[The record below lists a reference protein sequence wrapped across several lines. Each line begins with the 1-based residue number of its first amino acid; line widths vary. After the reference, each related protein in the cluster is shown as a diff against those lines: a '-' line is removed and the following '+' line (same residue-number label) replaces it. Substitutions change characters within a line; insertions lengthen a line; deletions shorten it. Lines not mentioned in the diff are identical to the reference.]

1 MRHLYYTLQT
11 LLRGHGGTAEKIIS
25 LTLGLAMGVL
35 LFAQI
40 AYELSFDRFYPN
52 PDTLVM
58 LRMRNVT
65 KGVPEY
71 GYNYGTYRPAAA
83 DLSEAFPDLVESACL
98 TSNLWTPAFYK
109 DDKKL
114 DDIQTLFADTAYFA
128 TTGLTLLQGDPMDL
142 GVQGNAF
149 ISESMARRL
158 YGDESPIGKVLS
170 VEKLFDVTIR
180 GIYADVPRS
189 SIMPHDLLLSMA
201 ALDWAYGRGTWDMN
215 NLYGVL
221 GFSIFFVSI
230 LNYVLR
236 AVAAMSRRAKL
247 VGVHKCSGADG
258 RHILSMFLWETGL
271 LVAASILC
279 GGVLLWLLR
288 GQVEEL
294 LGSRLTDLFTWQTL
308 YVPLDTVLLLFLVAG
323 VVPGR
328 IYARIPV
335 TQVFRRYTDGK
346 RSWKRGLLTVQFIG
360 VAFIGGLLL
369 TTVWQYHDLMTRSV
383 GFRAEGLA
391 VGTVTGNIQRAQG
404 VADAIRRE
412 PYVEAVAGS
421 SNNLLVHYSTNR
433 LTDNQGNF
441 ICPLHFTQI
450 DKDFPQVTGIR
461 LLEGHWP
468 QHRGEAVVGRKTV
481 ETLKWGDTAI
491 GRQLPIDLSWAG
503 LEEPAIVTGVV
514 ENVRNM
520 GFFASQTCTAFI
532 LNDRVRTFN
541 VRLKAPL
548 DENLKRLN
556 AFVKSAYP
564 DLSLEFTTYQDIR
577 REQNASVSTFRNTV
591 WVTTACIILIVL
603 MGLIGYVSDETQ
615 RRSKE
620 IAVRKVNGAEASD
633 ILRLLSVDILK
644 IAVLAVA
651 AGMAAAWYV
660 SGQWMQQFADSRLLS
675 PAWYALLALGR
686 RSAEGLAHRQRES
699 CAEHQKR
706 VKANKKV
713 PPAFLSMREGQGDSL
728 ILRTP
733 IGRKIWCY
741 CMACGWNRCFRRTYH
756 RRISTAVTKAKKSLT
771 GMLVQ
776 MPSSPMNCGNTSRQ
790 GSR

>member
-65 KGVPEY
+65 KGAPEPEY
-71 GYNYGTYRPAAA
+71 NYSTYRPAAA
-83 DLSEAFPDLVESACL
+83 DLSEAFPELVESACL
-98 TSNLWTPAFYK
+98 TSNFWRPAFYK

-128 TTGLTLLQGDPMDL
+128 TTGLTLLKGDPKDL
-142 GVQGNAF
+142 ALHSNAF
-149 ISESMARRL
+149 ISESMARQL
-158 YGDESPIGKVLS
+158 YGDESPIGKELS
-170 VEKLFDVTIR
+170 VEKLYNVTIR
-180 GIYADVPRS
+180 GVYADVPRN
-189 SIMPHDLLLSMA
+189 SIMPHDLLLPMA
-201 ALDWAYGRGTWDMN
+201 AMDWAYGAGTWGTN
-215 NLYGVL
+215 NLYGVLFRLKQPADVEAMNSRIQKAVEQYTDPHLGDDVVTEYSVLPLYKVYRSLPDSTRRLVILGVL

-236 AVAAMSRRAKL
+236 AVAAMSRRAKQ

-258 RHILSMFLWETGL
+258 WHILSMFLWETGL

-279 GGVLLWLLR
+279 GGALLWLLR

-308 YVPLDTVLLLFLVAG
+308 YVPLGTVLLLFLVAG

-360 VAFIGGLLL
+360 VAFIGGMLL

-391 VGTVTGNIQRAQG
+391 VGTVTGNIERAQG

-421 SNNLLVHYSTNR
+421 GTSLLAHYSTNR

-441 ICPLHFTQI
+441 ICPLHFTLM
-450 DKDFPQVTGIR
+450 DKEMPQVTGMT

-468 QHRGEAVVGRKTV
+468 QHRGEAVVGRTTV

-491 GRQLPIDLSWAG
+491 GRKLPVDPSWAR
-503 LEEPAIVTGVV
+503 LEEQPVVTGVV
-514 ENVRNM
+514 EDVRNM
-520 GFFASQTCTAFI
+520 GFFQGQTCTAFI

-548 DENLKRLN
+548 DDNLKRLN
-556 AFVKSAYP
+556 AFIKSAYP

-633 ILRLLSVDILK
+633 ILRLLSLDILK

-675 PAWYALLALGR
+675 PAWYALLALLLLVLIV
-686 RSAEGLAHRQRES
+686 AIVVL
-699 CAEHQKR
+699 
-706 VKANKKV
+706 KAWRIANENPV
-713 PPAFLSMREGQGDSL
+713 LS
-728 ILRTP
+728 I
-733 IGRKIWCY
+733 
-741 CMACGWNRCFRRTYH
+741 
-756 RRISTAVTKAKKSLT
+756 KSE
-771 GMLVQ
+771 
-776 MPSSPMNCGNTSRQ
+776 
-790 GSR
+790 

>member
-65 KGVPEY
+65 KGAPEPE
-71 GYNYGTYRPAAA
+71 YNYGTYRPAAA
-83 DLSEAFPDLVESACL
+83 DLSEAFPELVESACL
-98 TSNLWTPAFYK
+98 TSNFWRPAFYK

-128 TTGLTLLQGDPMDL
+128 TTGLTLLKGDPKDL
-142 GVQGNAF
+142 ALHSNAF

-158 YGDESPIGKVLS
+158 YGDENPIGKELS
-170 VEKLFDVTIR
+170 VEKLYNVTIR
-180 GIYADVPRS
+180 GVYADVPRN
-189 SIMPHDLLLSMA
+189 SIMPHDLLLPMA
-201 ALDWAYGRGTWDMN
+201 AMDWAYGAGTWGTN
-215 NLYGVL
+215 NLYGVLFRLKQPADVEAMNSRIQKAVEQYTDPHLGDDVVTEYSVLPLYKVYRSLPDSTRRLVILGVL

-236 AVAAMSRRAKL
+236 AVAAMSRRAKQ

-258 RHILSMFLWETGL
+258 WHILAMFLWETGL
-271 LVAASILC
+271 LVAASIVC
-279 GGVLLWLLR
+279 GGALLWLLR

-294 LGSRLTDLFTWQTL
+294 LGSRLSDLFTWQTL
-308 YVPLDTVLLLFLVAG
+308 YVPLGTVLLLFLVAG

-360 VAFIGGLLL
+360 VAFIGGMLL

-391 VGTVTGNIQRAQG
+391 VGTVTGNIERAQG

-421 SNNLLVHYSTNR
+421 GTSLLAHYSTNR

-441 ICPLHFTQI
+441 ICPLHFTLM
-450 DKDFPQVTGIR
+450 DKEMPQVTGMT

-468 QHRGEAVVGRKTV
+468 QHRGEAVVGRTTV

-491 GRQLPIDLSWAG
+491 GRKLPVDPSWAR
-503 LEEPAIVTGVV
+503 LEEQPVVTGVV
-514 ENVRNM
+514 EDVRNM
-520 GFFASQTCTAFI
+520 GFFQGQTCTAFI

-548 DENLKRLN
+548 DDNLKRLN
-556 AFVKSAYP
+556 TFIKSAYP

-675 PAWYALLALGR
+675 PAWYALLALLLLVLIV
-686 RSAEGLAHRQRES
+686 AVVVL
-699 CAEHQKR
+699 
-706 VKANKKV
+706 KAWRIANENPV
-713 PPAFLSMREGQGDSL
+713 LS
-728 ILRTP
+728 I
-733 IGRKIWCY
+733 
-741 CMACGWNRCFRRTYH
+741 
-756 RRISTAVTKAKKSLT
+756 KSE
-771 GMLVQ
+771 
-776 MPSSPMNCGNTSRQ
+776 
-790 GSR
+790 

>member
-65 KGVPEY
+65 KGVPAAE
-71 GYNYGTYRPAAA
+71 YNYGTYRPAAA
-83 DLSEAFPDLVESACL
+83 DLSEAFPELVESACL
-98 TSNLWTPAFYK
+98 TSNFWRPAFYK

-128 TTGLTLLQGDPMDL
+128 TTGLTLLKGDPKDL
-142 GVQGNAF
+142 ALHSNAF
-149 ISESMARRL
+149 ISESMARQL
-158 YGDESPIGKVLS
+158 YGDESPIGKELS
-170 VEKLFDVTIR
+170 VEKLFNVTIR
-180 GIYADVPRS
+180 GVYADVPRN
-189 SIMPHDLLLSMA
+189 SIMPHDLLLPMA
-201 ALDWAYGRGTWDMN
+201 AMDWAYGAGTWGTN
-215 NLYGVL
+215 NLYGVLFRLKQPTDVDAMNSRIQKAVEQYTDPHLGDDVVTEYSVLPLYKVYRSLPDSTRRLVILGVL

-258 RHILSMFLWETGL
+258 WHILAMFLWETGL

-308 YVPLDTVLLLFLVAG
+308 YVPLGTVLLLFLVAG

-346 RSWKRGLLTVQFIG
+346 RSWKRGLLMVQFIG
-360 VAFIGGLLL
+360 VAFIGGMLL

-391 VGTVTGNIQRAQG
+391 VGTVTGNIERAQG

-421 SNNLLVHYSTNR
+421 GTSLLAHYSTNR

-441 ICPLHFTQI
+441 ICPLHFTLM
-450 DKDFPQVTGIR
+450 DKEMPQVTGMT

-468 QHRGEAVVGRKTV
+468 QHRGEAVVGRTTV

-491 GRQLPIDLSWAG
+491 GRKLPVDPSWAR
-503 LEEPAIVTGVV
+503 LEEQPVVTGVV
-514 ENVRNM
+514 EDVRNM
-520 GFFASQTCTAFI
+520 GFFQGQTCTAFI

-548 DENLKRLN
+548 DDNLKRLN
-556 AFVKSAYP
+556 AFIKSAYP

-633 ILRLLSVDILK
+633 ILRLLSLDILK
-644 IAVLAVA
+644 IAVAAVA

-660 SGQWMQQFADSRLLS
+660 SSQWMQQFADSRLLS
-675 PAWYALLALGR
+675 PAWYALLALLLLVLIV
-686 RSAEGLAHRQRES
+686 AIVVL
-699 CAEHQKR
+699 
-706 VKANKKV
+706 KAWRIANENPV
-713 PPAFLSMREGQGDSL
+713 LS
-728 ILRTP
+728 I
-733 IGRKIWCY
+733 
-741 CMACGWNRCFRRTYH
+741 
-756 RRISTAVTKAKKSLT
+756 KSE
-771 GMLVQ
+771 
-776 MPSSPMNCGNTSRQ
+776 
-790 GSR
+790 

>member
-65 KGVPEY
+65 KGAPEPE
-71 GYNYGTYRPAAA
+71 YNYGTYRPAAA
-83 DLSEAFPDLVESACL
+83 DLSEAFPELVESACL
-98 TSNLWTPAFYK
+98 TSNFWRPTFYK

-128 TTGLTLLQGDPMDL
+128 TTGLTLLKGDPKDL
-142 GVQGNAF
+142 ALHSNAF

-158 YGDESPIGKVLS
+158 YGDESPIGKELS
-170 VEKLFDVTIR
+170 VEKLYNVTIR
-180 GIYADVPRS
+180 GVYADVPRN
-189 SIMPHDLLLSMA
+189 SIMPHDLLLPMA
-201 ALDWAYGRGTWDMN
+201 AMDWAYGAGTWGTN
-215 NLYGVL
+215 NLYGVLFRLKQPADVEAMNSRIQKAVEQYTDPHLGDDVVTEYSVLPLYKVYRSLPDSTRRLVILGVL

-236 AVAAMSRRAKL
+236 AVAAMSRRAKQ

-258 RHILSMFLWETGL
+258 WHILSMFLWETGL
-271 LVAASILC
+271 LVAASIVC
-279 GGVLLWLLR
+279 GGALLWLLR

-294 LGSRLTDLFTWQTL
+294 LGSRLSDLFTWQTL
-308 YVPLDTVLLLFLVAG
+308 YVPLGTVLLLFLVAG

-360 VAFIGGLLL
+360 VAFIGGMLL

-391 VGTVTGNIQRAQG
+391 VGTVTGNIERAQG

-421 SNNLLVHYSTNR
+421 GTSLLAHYSTNR

-441 ICPLHFTQI
+441 ICPLHFTLM
-450 DKDFPQVTGIR
+450 DKEMPQVTGMT

-468 QHRGEAVVGRKTV
+468 QHRGEAVVGRTTV

-491 GRQLPIDLSWAG
+491 GRKLPVDPSWAR
-503 LEEPAIVTGVV
+503 LEEQPVVTGVV
-514 ENVRNM
+514 EDVRNM
-520 GFFASQTCTAFI
+520 GFFQGQTCTAFI

-548 DENLKRLN
+548 DDNLKRLN
-556 AFVKSAYP
+556 AFIKSAYP

-633 ILRLLSVDILK
+633 ILRLLSLDILK

-675 PAWYALLALGR
+675 PAWYALLALLLLVLIV
-686 RSAEGLAHRQRES
+686 AVVVL
-699 CAEHQKR
+699 
-706 VKANKKV
+706 KAWRIANENPV
-713 PPAFLSMREGQGDSL
+713 LS
-728 ILRTP
+728 I
-733 IGRKIWCY
+733 
-741 CMACGWNRCFRRTYH
+741 
-756 RRISTAVTKAKKSLT
+756 KSE
-771 GMLVQ
+771 
-776 MPSSPMNCGNTSRQ
+776 
-790 GSR
+790 

>member
-65 KGVPEY
+65 KGAPEPE
-71 GYNYGTYRPAAA
+71 YNYGTYRPAAA
-83 DLSEAFPDLVESACL
+83 DLSEAFPELVESACL
-98 TSNLWTPAFYK
+98 TSNFWRPAFYK

-128 TTGLTLLQGDPMDL
+128 TTGLTLLKGDPKDL
-142 GVQGNAF
+142 ALHSNAF
-149 ISESMARRL
+149 ISERMARQL
-158 YGDESPIGKVLS
+158 YGDESPIGKELS
-170 VEKLFDVTIR
+170 VEKLYNVTIR
-180 GIYADVPRS
+180 GVYADVPRN
-189 SIMPHDLLLSMA
+189 SIMPHDLLLPMA
-201 ALDWAYGRGTWDMN
+201 AMDWAYGAGTWGTN
-215 NLYGVL
+215 NLYGVLFRLKQPADVDAMNSRIQQAVEQYTDPHLGDDVVTEYSVLPLYKVYRSFPDSTRRLVILGVL

-258 RHILSMFLWETGL
+258 WHILSMFLWETGL
-271 LVAASILC
+271 LVVASILC

-288 GQVEEL
+288 EQVEEL

-360 VAFIGGLLL
+360 VAFIGGMLL

-383 GFRAEGLA
+383 GFHAEGLA
-391 VGTVTGNIQRAQG
+391 VGTVTGNIERAQG

-421 SNNLLVHYSTNR
+421 GTSLLAHYSTNR

-441 ICPLHFTQI
+441 ICPLHFTLM
-450 DKDFPQVTGIR
+450 DKEMPQVTGMT

-468 QHRGEAVVGRKTV
+468 QHRGEAVVGRTTV

-491 GRQLPIDLSWAG
+491 GRKLPVDPSWAR
-503 LEEPAIVTGVV
+503 LEEQPVVTGVV
-514 ENVRNM
+514 EDVRNM
-520 GFFASQTCTAFI
+520 GFFQGQTCTAFI

-548 DENLKRLN
+548 DDNLKRLN
-556 AFVKSAYP
+556 AFIKSAYP

-675 PAWYALLALGR
+675 PAWYALLALLLLMLIV
-686 RSAEGLAHRQRES
+686 AIVVL
-699 CAEHQKR
+699 
-706 VKANKKV
+706 KAWRIANENPV
-713 PPAFLSMREGQGDSL
+713 LS
-728 ILRTP
+728 I
-733 IGRKIWCY
+733 
-741 CMACGWNRCFRRTYH
+741 
-756 RRISTAVTKAKKSLT
+756 KSE
-771 GMLVQ
+771 
-776 MPSSPMNCGNTSRQ
+776 
-790 GSR
+790 

>member
-11 LLRGHGGTAEKIIS
+11 LLRGQGGTAEKIIS

-65 KGVPEY
+65 KGVPAAE
-71 GYNYGTYRPAAA
+71 YNYGTYRPAAA
-83 DLSEAFPDLVESACL
+83 DLSEAFPELVESASL
-98 TSNLWTPAFYK
+98 TSNLWRPAFYK

-128 TTGLTLLQGDPMDL
+128 TTGLTLLKGDPKDL
-142 GVQGNAF
+142 ALHSNAF
-149 ISESMARRL
+149 ISESMARQL
-158 YGDESPIGKVLS
+158 YGGESPIGKVLS

-180 GIYADVPRS
+180 GIYADVPRN

-201 ALDWAYGRGTWDMN
+201 AMDWAYGAGTWGTN
-215 NLYGVL
+215 NLYGVLFRLKQPADVDAMNSRIQKAVEQYTDPHLGDDVVTEYSVLPLYKVYRSLPDSTRRLVILGVL

-308 YVPLDTVLLLFLVAG
+308 YVPLGTVLLLFLVAG

-360 VAFIGGLLL
+360 VSFIGGLLL

-383 GFRAEGLA
+383 GFHAEGLA
-391 VGTVTGNIQRAQG
+391 VGTVTGNIERAQG

-421 SNNLLVHYSTNR
+421 GTSLLAHYSTNR

-441 ICPLHFTQI
+441 ICPLHFTLM
-450 DKDFPQVTGIR
+450 DKEMPQVTGMT

-468 QHRGEAVVGRKTV
+468 QHLGEAVVGRTTV

-491 GRQLPIDLSWAG
+491 GRKLPVDPSWAR
-503 LEEPAIVTGVV
+503 LEEQPVVTGVV
-514 ENVRNM
+514 EDVRNM
-520 GFFASQTCTAFI
+520 GFFQGQTCTAFI

-548 DENLKRLN
+548 DDNLKRLN
-556 AFVKSAYP
+556 AFIKSAYP

-633 ILRLLSVDILK
+633 ILRLLSLDILK

-675 PAWYALLALGR
+675 PAWYALLALLLLVLIV
-686 RSAEGLAHRQRES
+686 AIVVL
-699 CAEHQKR
+699 
-706 VKANKKV
+706 KAWRIANENPV
-713 PPAFLSMREGQGDSL
+713 LS
-728 ILRTP
+728 I
-733 IGRKIWCY
+733 
-741 CMACGWNRCFRRTYH
+741 
-756 RRISTAVTKAKKSLT
+756 KSE
-771 GMLVQ
+771 
-776 MPSSPMNCGNTSRQ
+776 
-790 GSR
+790 

>member
-40 AYELSFDRFYPN
+40 AYELSYDRFYPN

-65 KGVPEY
+65 KGAPEPE
-71 GYNYGTYRPAAA
+71 YNYGTYRPAAA
-83 DLSEAFPDLVESACL
+83 DLSEAFPELVESACL
-98 TSNLWTPAFYK
+98 TSNFWRPAFYK

-128 TTGLTLLQGDPMDL
+128 TTGLTLLKGDPKDL
-142 GVQGNAF
+142 ALHSNAF
-149 ISESMARRL
+149 ISESMARQL
-158 YGDESPIGKVLS
+158 YGDESPIGKELS
-170 VEKLFDVTIR
+170 VEKLYNVTIR
-180 GIYADVPRS
+180 GVYADVPRN
-189 SIMPHDLLLSMA
+189 SIMPHDLLLPMA
-201 ALDWAYGRGTWDMN
+201 AMDWAYGAGTWGTN
-215 NLYGVL
+215 NLYGVLFRLKQPADVEAMNSRIQKAVEQYTDPHLGDDVVTEYSVLPLYKVYRSLPDSTRRLVILGVL

-236 AVAAMSRRAKL
+236 AVAAMSRRAKQ

-258 RHILSMFLWETGL
+258 WHILSMFLWETGL

-308 YVPLDTVLLLFLVAG
+308 YVPLGTVLLLFLVAG

-360 VAFIGGLLL
+360 VAFIGGMLL

-391 VGTVTGNIQRAQG
+391 VGTVTGNIERAQG

-421 SNNLLVHYSTNR
+421 GTSLLAHYSTNR

-441 ICPLHFTQI
+441 ICPLHFTLM
-450 DKDFPQVTGIR
+450 DKEMPQVTGMT

-468 QHRGEAVVGRKTV
+468 QHRGEAVVGRTTV

-491 GRQLPIDLSWAG
+491 GRKLPVDPSWAR
-503 LEEPAIVTGVV
+503 LEEQPVVTGVV
-514 ENVRNM
+514 EDVRNM
-520 GFFASQTCTAFI
+520 GFFQGQTCTAFI

-548 DENLKRLN
+548 DDNLKRLN
-556 AFVKSAYP
+556 AFIKSAYP

-633 ILRLLSVDILK
+633 ILRLLSLDILK
-644 IAVLAVA
+644 IAVVAVA
-651 AGMAAAWYV
+651 AGMAVAWYV
-660 SGQWMQQFADSRLLS
+660 SGQWMQQFADSHLLS
-675 PAWYALLALGR
+675 AVWYVLLALLLLVLVV
-686 RSAEGLAHRQRES
+686 AVVVL
-699 CAEHQKR
+699 
-706 VKANKKV
+706 KAWRIANENPV
-713 PPAFLSMREGQGDSL
+713 LS
-728 ILRTP
+728 I
-733 IGRKIWCY
+733 
-741 CMACGWNRCFRRTYH
+741 
-756 RRISTAVTKAKKSLT
+756 KSE
-771 GMLVQ
+771 
-776 MPSSPMNCGNTSRQ
+776 
-790 GSR
+790 

>member
-65 KGVPEY
+65 KGAPEPE
-71 GYNYGTYRPAAA
+71 YNYGTYRPAAA
-83 DLSEAFPDLVESACL
+83 DLSEAFPELVESACL
-98 TSNLWTPAFYK
+98 TSNFWRPAFYK

-128 TTGLTLLQGDPMDL
+128 TTGLTLLKGDPKDL
-142 GVQGNAF
+142 ALHSNAF
-149 ISESMARRL
+149 ISESMARQL
-158 YGDESPIGKVLS
+158 YGDESPIGKELS
-170 VEKLFDVTIR
+170 VEKLYNVTIR
-180 GIYADVPRS
+180 GVYADVPRN
-189 SIMPHDLLLSMA
+189 SIMPHDLLLPMA
-201 ALDWAYGRGTWDMN
+201 AMDWAYGAGTWGTN
-215 NLYGVL
+215 NLYGVLFRLKQPADVEAMNSRIQKAVEQYTDPHLGDDVVTEYSVLPLYKVYRSLPDSTRRLVILGVL

-236 AVAAMSRRAKL
+236 AVAAMSRRAKQ

-271 LVAASILC
+271 LVAASIVC
-279 GGVLLWLLR
+279 GGALLWLLR

-308 YVPLDTVLLLFLVAG
+308 YVPLGTVLLLFLVAG

-360 VAFIGGLLL
+360 VAFIGGMLL

-391 VGTVTGNIQRAQG
+391 VGTVTGNIERAQG

-421 SNNLLVHYSTNR
+421 GTSLLAHYSTNR

-441 ICPLHFTQI
+441 ICPLHFTLM
-450 DKDFPQVTGIR
+450 DKEMPQVAGMT

-468 QHRGEAVVGRKTV
+468 QHRGEAVVGRTTV

-491 GRQLPIDLSWAG
+491 GRKLPVDPSWAR
-503 LEEPAIVTGVV
+503 LEEQPVVTGVV
-514 ENVRNM
+514 EDVRNM
-520 GFFASQTCTAFI
+520 GFFQGQTCTAFI

-548 DENLKRLN
+548 DDNLKRLN
-556 AFVKSAYP
+556 AFIKSAYP

-633 ILRLLSVDILK
+633 ILRLLSLDILK

-675 PAWYALLALGR
+675 PAWYALLTLLLLVLIVAVVVL
-686 RSAEGLAHRQRES
+686 
-699 CAEHQKR
+699 
-706 VKANKKV
+706 KAWRIANENPV
-713 PPAFLSMREGQGDSL
+713 LS
-728 ILRTP
+728 I
-733 IGRKIWCY
+733 
-741 CMACGWNRCFRRTYH
+741 
-756 RRISTAVTKAKKSLT
+756 KSE
-771 GMLVQ
+771 
-776 MPSSPMNCGNTSRQ
+776 
-790 GSR
+790 

>member
-83 DLSEAFPDLVESACL
+83 DLSEAFPELVESASL

-128 TTGLTLLQGDPMDL
+128 TTGLTLLKGDPKDL
-142 GVQGNAF
+142 ALHSNAF
-149 ISESMARRL
+149 ISESMARQL
-158 YGDESPIGKVLS
+158 YGDESPIGKELS
-170 VEKLFDVTIR
+170 VEKLFNVTIR
-180 GIYADVPRS
+180 GVYADVPRN
-189 SIMPHDLLLSMA
+189 SIMPHDLLLPMA
-201 ALDWAYGRGTWDMN
+201 AMDWAYGAGTWGTN
-215 NLYGVL
+215 NLYGVLFRLKQPTDVDAMNSRIQKAVEQYTDPHLGDDVVTEYSVLPLYKVYRSLPDSTRRLVILGVL

-236 AVAAMSRRAKL
+236 AVAAMSRRAKQ

-258 RHILSMFLWETGL
+258 WHILSMFLWETGL
-271 LVAASILC
+271 LVAASIVC
-279 GGVLLWLLR
+279 GGALLWLLR

-294 LGSRLTDLFTWQTL
+294 LGSRLSDLFTWQTL
-308 YVPLDTVLLLFLVAG
+308 YVPLGTVLLLFLVAG

-360 VAFIGGLLL
+360 VAFIGGMLL

-383 GFRAEGLA
+383 GFHAEGLA
-391 VGTVTGNIQRAQG
+391 VGTVTGNIERAQG

-421 SNNLLVHYSTNR
+421 GTSLLAHYSTNR

-441 ICPLHFTQI
+441 ICPLHFTLM
-450 DKDFPQVTGIR
+450 DKEMPQVTGMT

-468 QHRGEAVVGRKTV
+468 QHRGEAVVGRTTV

-491 GRQLPIDLSWAG
+491 GRKLPVDPSWAR
-503 LEEPAIVTGVV
+503 LEEQPVVTGVV
-514 ENVRNM
+514 EDVRNM
-520 GFFASQTCTAFI
+520 GFFQGQTCTAFI

-651 AGMAAAWYV
+651 AGIAAAWYV

-675 PAWYALLALGR
+675 PAWYALLALLLLVLIV
-686 RSAEGLAHRQRES
+686 AVVVL
-699 CAEHQKR
+699 
-706 VKANKKV
+706 KAWRIANENPV
-713 PPAFLSMREGQGDSL
+713 LS
-728 ILRTP
+728 I
-733 IGRKIWCY
+733 
-741 CMACGWNRCFRRTYH
+741 
-756 RRISTAVTKAKKSLT
+756 KSE
-771 GMLVQ
+771 
-776 MPSSPMNCGNTSRQ
+776 
-790 GSR
+790 

>member
-65 KGVPEY
+65 KGVPEA
-71 GYNYGTYRPAAA
+71 GYNYFTYRPAAA
-83 DLSEAFPDLVESACL
+83 DLSEAFPELVESACL
-98 TSNLWTPAFYK
+98 TSNFWRPAFYK

-128 TTGLTLLQGDPMDL
+128 TTGLTLLKGDPKDL
-142 GVQGNAF
+142 ALHSNAF
-149 ISESMARRL
+149 ISESMARQL
-158 YGDESPIGKVLS
+158 YGDESPIGKELS
-170 VEKLFDVTIR
+170 VEKLFNVTIR
-180 GIYADVPRS
+180 GVYADVPRN
-189 SIMPHDLLLSMA
+189 SIMPHDLLLPMA
-201 ALDWAYGRGTWDMN
+201 AMDWAYGAGTWGTN
-215 NLYGVL
+215 NLYGVLFRLKQPTDVDAMNSRIQKAVEQYTDPHLGDDVVTEYSVLPLYKVYRSLPDSTRRLVILGVL

-236 AVAAMSRRAKL
+236 AVAAMSRRAKQ

-258 RHILSMFLWETGL
+258 WHILSMFLWETGL
-271 LVAASILC
+271 LVAASIVC
-279 GGVLLWLLR
+279 GGALLWLLR

-294 LGSRLTDLFTWQTL
+294 LGSRLSDLFTWQTL
-308 YVPLDTVLLLFLVAG
+308 YVPLGTVLLLFLMAG

-335 TQVFRRYTDGK
+335 TQVFRCYTDGK

-360 VAFIGGLLL
+360 VSFIGGLLL

-383 GFRAEGLA
+383 GFHAEGLA
-391 VGTVTGNIQRAQG
+391 VGTVTGNIERAQG

-421 SNNLLVHYSTNR
+421 GTSLLAHYSTNR

-441 ICPLHFTQI
+441 ICPLHFTLM
-450 DKDFPQVTGIR
+450 DKEMPQVTGMT

-468 QHRGEAVVGRKTV
+468 QHRGEAVVGRTTV

-491 GRQLPIDLSWAG
+491 GRKLPVDPSWAR
-503 LEEPAIVTGVV
+503 LEEQPVVTGVV
-514 ENVRNM
+514 EDVRNM
-520 GFFASQTCTAFI
+520 GFFQGQTCTAFI

-675 PAWYALLALGR
+675 PAWYALLALLLLVLIV
-686 RSAEGLAHRQRES
+686 AVVVL
-699 CAEHQKR
+699 
-706 VKANKKV
+706 KAWRIANENPV
-713 PPAFLSMREGQGDSL
+713 LS
-728 ILRTP
+728 I
-733 IGRKIWCY
+733 
-741 CMACGWNRCFRRTYH
+741 
-756 RRISTAVTKAKKSLT
+756 KSE
-771 GMLVQ
+771 
-776 MPSSPMNCGNTSRQ
+776 
-790 GSR
+790 

>member
-65 KGVPEY
+65 KGAPEPE
-71 GYNYGTYRPAAA
+71 YNYGTYRPAAA
-83 DLSEAFPDLVESACL
+83 DLSEAFPELVESACL
-98 TSNLWTPAFYK
+98 TSNFWRPTFYK

-128 TTGLTLLQGDPMDL
+128 TTGLTLLKGDPKDL
-142 GVQGNAF
+142 ALHSNAF
-149 ISESMARRL
+149 ISESMARQL
-158 YGDESPIGKVLS
+158 YGDESPIGKELS
-170 VEKLFDVTIR
+170 VEKLYNVTIR
-180 GIYADVPRS
+180 GVYADVPRN
-189 SIMPHDLLLSMA
+189 SIMPHDLLLPMA
-201 ALDWAYGRGTWDMN
+201 AMDWAYGAGTWGTN
-215 NLYGVL
+215 NLYGVLFRLKQPADVEAMNSRIQKAVEQYTDPHLGDDVVTEYSVLPLYKVYRSLPDSTRRLVILGVL

-236 AVAAMSRRAKL
+236 AVAAMSRRAKQ

-271 LVAASILC
+271 LVAASIVC
-279 GGVLLWLLR
+279 GGALLWLLR

-294 LGSRLTDLFTWQTL
+294 LGSRLSDLFTWQTL
-308 YVPLDTVLLLFLVAG
+308 YVPLGTVLLLFLVAG

-360 VAFIGGLLL
+360 VAFIGGMLL

-391 VGTVTGNIQRAQG
+391 VGTVTGNIERAQG

-421 SNNLLVHYSTNR
+421 GTSLLAHYSTNR

-441 ICPLHFTQI
+441 ICPLHFTLM
-450 DKDFPQVTGIR
+450 DKEMPQVTGMT

-468 QHRGEAVVGRKTV
+468 QHRGEAVVGRTTV

-491 GRQLPIDLSWAG
+491 GRKLPVDPSWAR
-503 LEEPAIVTGVV
+503 LEEQPVVTGVV
-514 ENVRNM
+514 EDVRNM
-520 GFFASQTCTAFI
+520 GFFAGQTCTAFI

-548 DENLKRLN
+548 DDNLKRLN
-556 AFVKSAYP
+556 AFIKSAYP

-633 ILRLLSVDILK
+633 ILRLLSLDILK

-675 PAWYALLALGR
+675 PAWYALLALLLLVLIV
-686 RSAEGLAHRQRES
+686 AVVVL
-699 CAEHQKR
+699 
-706 VKANKKV
+706 KAWRIANENPV
-713 PPAFLSMREGQGDSL
+713 LS
-728 ILRTP
+728 I
-733 IGRKIWCY
+733 
-741 CMACGWNRCFRRTYH
+741 
-756 RRISTAVTKAKKSLT
+756 KSE
-771 GMLVQ
+771 
-776 MPSSPMNCGNTSRQ
+776 
-790 GSR
+790 

>member
-65 KGVPEY
+65 KGVPAAE
-71 GYNYGTYRPAAA
+71 YNYGTYRPAAA
-83 DLSEAFPDLVESACL
+83 DLSEAFPELVESACL
-98 TSNLWTPAFYK
+98 TSNFWRPAFYK

-128 TTGLTLLQGDPMDL
+128 TTGLTLLKGDPKDL
-142 GVQGNAF
+142 ALHSNAF
-149 ISESMARRL
+149 ISESMARQL
-158 YGDESPIGKVLS
+158 YGDENPIGKELS
-170 VEKLFDVTIR
+170 VEKLYNVTIR
-180 GIYADVPRS
+180 GVYADVPRN
-189 SIMPHDLLLSMA
+189 SIMPHDLLLPMA
-201 ALDWAYGRGTWDMN
+201 AMDWAYGAGTWGTN
-215 NLYGVL
+215 NLYGVLFRLKQPADVEAMNSRIQKAVEQYTDPHLGDDVVTEYSVLPLYKVYRSLPDSTRRLVILGVL

-236 AVAAMSRRAKL
+236 AVAAMSRRAKQ

-258 RHILSMFLWETGL
+258 WHILSMFLWETGL

-279 GGVLLWLLR
+279 GGALLWLLR

-308 YVPLDTVLLLFLVAG
+308 YVPLGTVLLLFLVAG

-360 VAFIGGLLL
+360 VAFIGGMLL

-391 VGTVTGNIQRAQG
+391 VGTVTGNIERAQG

-421 SNNLLVHYSTNR
+421 GTSLLAHYSTNR

-441 ICPLHFTQI
+441 ICPLHFTLM
-450 DKDFPQVTGIR
+450 DKEMPQVTGMT

-468 QHRGEAVVGRKTV
+468 QHRGEAVVGRTTV

-491 GRQLPIDLSWAG
+491 GRKLPVDPSWAR
-503 LEEPAIVTGVV
+503 LEEQPVVTGVV
-514 ENVRNM
+514 EDVRNM
-520 GFFASQTCTAFI
+520 GFFQGQTCTAFI

-548 DENLKRLN
+548 DDNLKRLN
-556 AFVKSAYP
+556 AFIKSAYP

-651 AGMAAAWYV
+651 AGMAVAWYV

-675 PAWYALLALGR
+675 PTWYALLAILLLMLIV
-686 RSAEGLAHRQRES
+686 AIVVL
-699 CAEHQKR
+699 
-706 VKANKKV
+706 KAWRIANENPV
-713 PPAFLSMREGQGDSL
+713 LS
-728 ILRTP
+728 I
-733 IGRKIWCY
+733 
-741 CMACGWNRCFRRTYH
+741 
-756 RRISTAVTKAKKSLT
+756 KSE
-771 GMLVQ
+771 
-776 MPSSPMNCGNTSRQ
+776 
-790 GSR
+790 

>member
-25 LTLGLAMGVL
+25 LTLGLLMGVL

-58 LRMRNVT
+58 LRMRNVD
-65 KGVPEY
+65 KGVPDY
-71 GYNYGTYRPAAA
+71 AYNYGTYRPAAA
-83 DLSEAFPDLVESACL
+83 DLSEAFPELVESASL
-98 TSNLWTPAFYK
+98 TSNFWTPTFYK

-114 DDIQTLFADTAYFA
+114 EDIQTLFADTAYFA

-149 ISESMARRL
+149 ISESKAREL
-158 YGDESPIGKVLS
+158 YGGESPIGKELS
-170 VEKLFDVTIR
+170 VEKLFNVTIR
-180 GIYADVPRS
+180 GVYADMPRN

-201 ALDWAYGRGTWDMN
+201 AMDWAYGRGTWGTN
-215 NLYGVL
+215 NLYGILFRLKQPADVDAMNSRIQQAVEQYTDPHLGDDVVTEYSVLPLYRVYRSYPDSTRRLVILGVL

-236 AVAAMSRRAKL
+236 AVAAMSRRAKM
-247 VGVHKCSGADG
+247 VGVHKCSGANAW
-258 RHILSMFLWETGL
+258 HILSMFLWETGL
-271 LVAASILC
+271 LVAVSILC
-279 GGVLLWLLR
+279 GAMLLYLFR
-288 GQVEEL
+288 EQVEEL

-308 YVPLDTVLLLFLVAG
+308 YVPLGTVLLLLLVAG

-360 VAFIGGLLL
+360 VAFIGGLLM
-369 TTVWQYHDLMTRSV
+369 TTVWQYHELMTRSV
-383 GFRAEGLA
+383 GFRSEGLA

-404 VADAIRRE
+404 VGDAIRRE
-412 PYVEAVAGS
+412 PYVEAVAASGS
-421 SNNLLVHYSTNR
+421 HLLAHFSTSR

-441 ICPLHFTQI
+441 ICPLHFTMM
-450 DKDFPQVTGIR
+450 DKNLPQVAGLR

-468 QHRGEAVVGRKTV
+468 QHRGEAVVGHKTV

-503 LEEPAIVTGVV
+503 LKEPAVVTGVV

-520 GFFASQTCTAFI
+520 GFFAGQTCTAFI
-532 LNDRVRTFN
+532 LHERVRNFN

-548 DENLKRLN
+548 DENLKKLN
-556 AFVKSAYP
+556 AFVKSTYP

-577 REQNASVSTFRNTV
+577 RQQNASVSAFRNTV

-633 ILRLLSVDILK
+633 VLRLLSVDILK

-651 AGMAAAWYV
+651 VGMAVAWYV
-660 SGQWMQQFADSRLLS
+660 SGQWMQQFADSGLLS
-675 PAWYALLALGR
+675 PLWFVLLALLLLVLVV
-686 RSAEGLAHRQRES
+686 AVVVL
-699 CAEHQKR
+699 
-706 VKANKKV
+706 KAWRIANENPV
-713 PPAFLSMREGQGDSL
+713 LS
-728 ILRTP
+728 I
-733 IGRKIWCY
+733 
-741 CMACGWNRCFRRTYH
+741 
-756 RRISTAVTKAKKSLT
+756 KSE
-771 GMLVQ
+771 
-776 MPSSPMNCGNTSRQ
+776 
-790 GSR
+790 

>member
-11 LLRGHGGTAEKIIS
+11 LLRGHGGTVEKLVS
-25 LTLGLAMGVL
+25 LTLGLVMGVL

-58 LRMRNVT
+58 LRMRNAT
-65 KGVPEY
+65 KGVPEPE
-71 GYNYGTYRPAAA
+71 YNYSTYRPAAA
-83 DLSEAFPDLVESACL
+83 DLSEAFPELVESACL
-98 TSNLWTPAFYK
+98 TAAFWKPTFYK

-114 DDIQTLFADTAYFA
+114 EDIQTLFADTAYFA
-128 TTGLTLLQGDPMDL
+128 TTGLTLLQGNPNDL
-142 GVQGNAF
+142 NLMGNAF
-149 ISESMARRL
+149 ISESKAREL

-170 VEKLFDVTIR
+170 VEKLFNVTIR
-180 GIYADVPRS
+180 GVYADVPGNT
-189 SIMPHDLLLSMA
+189 IMPHDLLLSMA
-201 ALDWAYGRGTWDMN
+201 AMDWGYGAGTWGTNNFYGILFRLKQPADVDAMN
-215 NLYGVL
+215 SRIQKAVEQYTDTHLGDDVVTEYSVLPIHKVYRSYPDSTRRLVILGVL

-236 AVAAMSRRAKL
+236 AVAAMNRRAKL

-258 RHILSMFLWETGL
+258 WHILSMFLWETGL
-271 LVAASILC
+271 LVTASIVC
-279 GGVLLWLLR
+279 GGLLLWLLHEP
-288 GQVEEL
+288 VEEL

-308 YVPLDTVLLLFLVAG
+308 YVPLGTVLLLFLVAG

-391 VGTVTGNIQRAQG
+391 IGIVTGDIQRAQG

-421 SNNLLVHYSTNR
+421 GNNLLAHYSTNR

-441 ICPLHFTQI
+441 ICPLHFMMI
-450 DKDFPQVTGIR
+450 EKEMPQVVGMT

-468 QHRGEAVVGRKTV
+468 QHRGEAIVGRTTV
-481 ETLKWGDTAI
+481 ETIKWGDTAI
-491 GRQLPIDLSWAG
+491 GRQLPIDLSWSG

-514 ENVRNM
+514 EDVRNM
-520 GFFASQTCTAFI
+520 GFFQEQTCTAFI
-532 LNDRVRTFN
+532 LNDRIRTFN

-556 AFVKSAYP
+556 AFIKSTYP
-564 DLSLEFTTYQDIR
+564 NLALEFTTYQDVR
-577 REQNASVSTFRNTV
+577 REQNASVSAFRNTV
-591 WVTTACIILIVL
+591 WATTACIILIVL

-644 IAVLAVA
+644 IAVVAVA
-651 AGMAAAWYV
+651 IGMVAAWYV
-660 SGQWMQQFADSRLLS
+660 SGQWMQQFADCRLLS
-675 PAWYALLALGR
+675 PVWYVLLALLLLVLVV
-686 RSAEGLAHRQRES
+686 AVVV
-699 CAEHQKR
+699 C
-706 VKANKKV
+706 KAWRIANENPV
-713 PPAFLSMREGQGDSL
+713 LS
-728 ILRTP
+728 I
-733 IGRKIWCY
+733 
-741 CMACGWNRCFRRTYH
+741 
-756 RRISTAVTKAKKSLT
+756 KSE
-771 GMLVQ
+771 
-776 MPSSPMNCGNTSRQ
+776 
-790 GSR
+790 

>member
-65 KGVPEY
+65 KGVPAAE
-71 GYNYGTYRPAAA
+71 YNYGTYRPAAA
-83 DLSEAFPDLVESACL
+83 DLSEAFPELVESACL
-98 TSNLWTPAFYK
+98 TSNFWRPAFYK

-128 TTGLTLLQGDPMDL
+128 TTGLTLLKGDPKDL
-142 GVQGNAF
+142 ALHSNAF
-149 ISESMARRL
+149 ISESMARQL
-158 YGDESPIGKVLS
+158 YGDESPIGKELS
-170 VEKLFDVTIR
+170 VEKLYNVTIR
-180 GIYADVPRS
+180 GVYADVPRN
-189 SIMPHDLLLSMA
+189 SIMPHDLLLPMA
-201 ALDWAYGRGTWDMN
+201 AMDWAYGAGTWGTN
-215 NLYGVL
+215 NLYGVLFRLKQPADVEAMNSRIQKAVEQYTDPHLGDDVVTEYSVLPLYKVYRSLPDSTRRLVILGVL

-236 AVAAMSRRAKL
+236 AVAAMSRRAKQ

-258 RHILSMFLWETGL
+258 WHILSMFLWETGL

-279 GGVLLWLLR
+279 GGALLWLLR

-308 YVPLDTVLLLFLVAG
+308 YVPLGTVLLLFLVAG

-360 VAFIGGLLL
+360 VAFIGSMLL
-369 TTVWQYHDLMTRSV
+369 TTVWQYHELMTRSV

-391 VGTVTGNIQRAQG
+391 VGTVTGNIERAQG

-421 SNNLLVHYSTNR
+421 GTSLLAHYSTNR

-441 ICPLHFTQI
+441 ICPLHFTLM
-450 DKDFPQVTGIR
+450 DKEMPQVTGMT

-468 QHRGEAVVGRKTV
+468 QHRGEAVVGRTTV

-491 GRQLPIDLSWAG
+491 GRKLPVDPSWAR
-503 LEEPAIVTGVV
+503 LEEQPVVTGVV
-514 ENVRNM
+514 EDVRNM
-520 GFFASQTCTAFI
+520 GFFQGQTCTAFI

-651 AGMAAAWYV
+651 AGIAAAWYV
-660 SGQWMQQFADSRLLS
+660 SGQWMQQFADSRLFS
-675 PAWYALLALGR
+675 PAWYALLALLLLVLIV
-686 RSAEGLAHRQRES
+686 AVVVL
-699 CAEHQKR
+699 
-706 VKANKKV
+706 KAWRIANENPV
-713 PPAFLSMREGQGDSL
+713 LS
-728 ILRTP
+728 I
-733 IGRKIWCY
+733 
-741 CMACGWNRCFRRTYH
+741 
-756 RRISTAVTKAKKSLT
+756 KSE
-771 GMLVQ
+771 
-776 MPSSPMNCGNTSRQ
+776 
-790 GSR
+790 

>member
-11 LLRGHGGTAEKIIS
+11 LLRGHGGTVEKLVS
-25 LTLGLAMGVL
+25 LTLGLVMGVL

-52 PDTLVM
+52 PDTLAM
-58 LRMRNVT
+58 LRMREVRQ
-65 KGVPEY
+65 GVPEPE
-71 GYNYGTYRPAAA
+71 YNYGTYRPAAA
-83 DLSEAFPDLVESACL
+83 DLSEAFPELVESACL
-98 TSNLWTPAFYK
+98 TSNFWKPAFYK

-114 DDIQTLFADTAYFA
+114 EDDIQTLFADTAYFA
-128 TTGLTLLQGDPMDL
+128 TTGLTLLQGNPDDL
-142 GVQGNAF
+142 NLVGNAF

-158 YGDESPIGKVLS
+158 YGGESPIGKELS
-170 VEKLFDVTIR
+170 VEKLFNVTIR
-180 GIYADVPRS
+180 GVYADVPRN

-201 ALDWAYGRGTWDMN
+201 AMDWGYGAGTWGTN
-215 NLYGVL
+215 NLYGVLFRLKRPADVDAMNSRIQKAVEQYTDTHLGDDVVTEYSVLPLYKVYRSLPDSTRRLVILGVL

-236 AVAAMSRRAKL
+236 AVAAMSRRAKQ

-258 RHILSMFLWETGL
+258 WHILSMFLWETGL

-279 GGVLLWLLR
+279 GGLLLWLLR

-294 LGSRLTDLFTWQTL
+294 LGSRLTDLFTGQTL
-308 YVPLDTVLLLFLVAG
+308 YVPLGTVLLLFLVAG

-346 RSWKRGLLTVQFIG
+346 RSWKRGLLTVQFVG

-391 VGTVTGNIQRAQG
+391 VGMVTGDIRRAQG

-421 SNNLLVHYSTNR
+421 GNSLLAHYSTNR
-433 LTDNQGNF
+433 LKDNQGNF
-441 ICPLHFTQI
+441 ICPLHFMQI
-450 DKDFPQVTGIR
+450 DKDFPQVTGLR

-468 QHRGEAVVGRKTV
+468 QHRGEAVVGRTTV

-491 GRQLPIDLSWAG
+491 GRKLPIDPSWAR
-503 LEEPAIVTGVV
+503 LEEQPVVTGVV
-514 ENVRNM
+514 EDVRNM
-520 GFFASQTCTAFI
+520 GFFQGQTCTAFI
-532 LNDRVRTFN
+532 LNDRIRTFN

-556 AFVKSAYP
+556 AFIKSTYP
-564 DLSLEFTTYQDIR
+564 DLALEFVTYQDIR
-577 REQNASVSTFRNTV
+577 REQNAGISAFRNTV

-620 IAVRKVNGAEASD
+620 IAVRKVNGAEAAD
-633 ILRLLSVDILK
+633 ILRLLSLDILK

-651 AGMAAAWYV
+651 AGMAVAWYV
-660 SGQWMQQFADSRLLS
+660 SGQWMQQFADSHLLS
-675 PAWYALLALGR
+675 PLWYVLLALLLLVLVV
-686 RSAEGLAHRQRES
+686 AVVV
-699 CAEHQKR
+699 C
-706 VKANKKV
+706 KAWRIANENPV
-713 PPAFLSMREGQGDSL
+713 LS
-728 ILRTP
+728 I
-733 IGRKIWCY
+733 
-741 CMACGWNRCFRRTYH
+741 
-756 RRISTAVTKAKKSLT
+756 KSE
-771 GMLVQ
+771 
-776 MPSSPMNCGNTSRQ
+776 
-790 GSR
+790 

>member
-65 KGVPEY
+65 KGVPAAE
-71 GYNYGTYRPAAA
+71 YNYGTYRPAAA
-83 DLSEAFPDLVESACL
+83 DLSEAFPELVESACL
-98 TSNLWTPAFYK
+98 TSNFWRPAFYK

-128 TTGLTLLQGDPMDL
+128 TTGLTLLKGDPKDL
-142 GVQGNAF
+142 ALHSNAF
-149 ISESMARRL
+149 ISESMARQL
-158 YGDESPIGKVLS
+158 YGDESPIGKELS
-170 VEKLFDVTIR
+170 VEKLFNVTIR
-180 GIYADVPRS
+180 GVYADVPRN
-189 SIMPHDLLLSMA
+189 SIMPHDLLLPMA
-201 ALDWAYGRGTWDMN
+201 AMDWAYGAGTWGTN
-215 NLYGVL
+215 NLYGVLFRLKQPTDVDAMNSRIQKAVEQYTDPHLGDDVVTEYSVLPLYKVYRSLPDSTRRLVILGVL

-236 AVAAMSRRAKL
+236 AVAAMSRRAKQ

-258 RHILSMFLWETGL
+258 WHILSMFLWETGL

-279 GGVLLWLLR
+279 GGALLWLLR

-308 YVPLDTVLLLFLVAG
+308 YVPLGTVLLLFLVAG

-360 VAFIGGLLL
+360 VAFIGGMLL

-391 VGTVTGNIQRAQG
+391 VGMVTGNIERAQG

-421 SNNLLVHYSTNR
+421 GTSLLAHYSTNR

-441 ICPLHFTQI
+441 ICPLHFTLM
-450 DKDFPQVTGIR
+450 DKEMPQVTGMT

-468 QHRGEAVVGRKTV
+468 QHRGEAVVGRTTV

-491 GRQLPIDLSWAG
+491 GRKLPVDPSWAR
-503 LEEPAIVTGVV
+503 LEEQPVVTGVV
-514 ENVRNM
+514 EDVRNM
-520 GFFASQTCTAFI
+520 GFFQGQTCTAFI

-548 DENLKRLN
+548 DDNLKRLN
-556 AFVKSAYP
+556 AFIKSAYP

-675 PAWYALLALGR
+675 PAWYALLALLLLVLIV
-686 RSAEGLAHRQRES
+686 AVVVL
-699 CAEHQKR
+699 
-706 VKANKKV
+706 KAWRIANENPV
-713 PPAFLSMREGQGDSL
+713 LS
-728 ILRTP
+728 I
-733 IGRKIWCY
+733 
-741 CMACGWNRCFRRTYH
+741 
-756 RRISTAVTKAKKSLT
+756 KSE
-771 GMLVQ
+771 
-776 MPSSPMNCGNTSRQ
+776 
-790 GSR
+790 

>member
-65 KGVPEY
+65 KGVPAAE
-71 GYNYGTYRPAAA
+71 YNYGTYRPAAA
-83 DLSEAFPDLVESACL
+83 DLSEAFPELVESACL
-98 TSNLWTPAFYK
+98 TSNFWRPAFYK

-128 TTGLTLLQGDPMDL
+128 TTGLTLLKGDPKDL
-142 GVQGNAF
+142 ALHSNAF
-149 ISESMARRL
+149 ISESMARQL
-158 YGDESPIGKVLS
+158 YGDESPIGKELS
-170 VEKLFDVTIR
+170 VEKLYNVTIR
-180 GIYADVPRS
+180 GVYADVPRN
-189 SIMPHDLLLSMA
+189 SIMPHDLLLPMA
-201 ALDWAYGRGTWDMN
+201 AMDWAYGAGTWGTN
-215 NLYGVL
+215 NLYGVLFRLKQPADVEAMNSRIQKAVEQYTDPHLGDDVVTEYSVLPLYKVYRSLPDSTRRLVILGVL

-236 AVAAMSRRAKL
+236 AVAAMSRRAKQ

-258 RHILSMFLWETGL
+258 WHILSMFLWETGL

-279 GGVLLWLLR
+279 GGALLWLLR

-308 YVPLDTVLLLFLVAG
+308 YVPLGTVLLLFLVAG

-360 VAFIGGLLL
+360 VAFIGSMLL

-391 VGTVTGNIQRAQG
+391 VGTVTGNIERAQG

-421 SNNLLVHYSTNR
+421 GTSLLAHYSTNR

-441 ICPLHFTQI
+441 ICPLHFTLM
-450 DKDFPQVTGIR
+450 DKEMPQVTGMT

-468 QHRGEAVVGRKTV
+468 QHRGEAVVGRTTV

-491 GRQLPIDLSWAG
+491 GRKLPVDPSWAR
-503 LEEPAIVTGVV
+503 LEEQPVVTGVV
-514 ENVRNM
+514 EDVRNM
-520 GFFASQTCTAFI
+520 GFFQGQTCTAFI

-548 DENLKRLN
+548 DDNLKRLN
-556 AFVKSAYP
+556 AFIKSAYP

-633 ILRLLSVDILK
+633 ILRLLSLDILK

-675 PAWYALLALGR
+675 PAWYALLALLLLVLIV
-686 RSAEGLAHRQRES
+686 AIVVL
-699 CAEHQKR
+699 
-706 VKANKKV
+706 KAWRIANENPV
-713 PPAFLSMREGQGDSL
+713 LS
-728 ILRTP
+728 I
-733 IGRKIWCY
+733 
-741 CMACGWNRCFRRTYH
+741 
-756 RRISTAVTKAKKSLT
+756 KSE
-771 GMLVQ
+771 
-776 MPSSPMNCGNTSRQ
+776 
-790 GSR
+790 

>member
-52 PDTLVM
+52 PDTLVR
-58 LRMRNVT
+58 LRMRNVN
-65 KGVPEY
+65 KGVPEA
-71 GYNYGTYRPAAA
+71 GYNYFTYRPAAA
-83 DLSEAFPDLVESACL
+83 DLSEAFPELVESACL
-98 TSNLWTPAFYK
+98 TSNFWRPAFYK

-128 TTGLTLLQGDPMDL
+128 TTGLTLLKGDPKDL
-142 GVQGNAF
+142 ALHSNAF
-149 ISESMARRL
+149 ISESMARQL
-158 YGDESPIGKVLS
+158 YGDESPIGKELS
-170 VEKLFDVTIR
+170 VEKLFNVTIR
-180 GIYADVPRS
+180 GVYADVPRN
-189 SIMPHDLLLSMA
+189 SIMPHDLLLPMA
-201 ALDWAYGRGTWDMN
+201 AMDWAYGAGTWGTN
-215 NLYGVL
+215 NLYGVLFRLKQPTDVDAMNSRIQKAVEQYTDPHLGDDVVTEYSVLPLYKVYRSLPDSTRRLVILGVL

-236 AVAAMSRRAKL
+236 AVAAMSRRAKQ

-258 RHILSMFLWETGL
+258 WHILSMFLWETGL
-271 LVAASILC
+271 LVAASIVC
-279 GGVLLWLLR
+279 GGALLWLLR

-294 LGSRLTDLFTWQTL
+294 LGSRLSDLFTWQTL
-308 YVPLDTVLLLFLVAG
+308 YVPLGTVLLLFLMAG

-328 IYARIPV
+328 IYARIPM
-335 TQVFRRYTDGK
+335 TQVFRCYTDGK

-360 VAFIGGLLL
+360 VSFIGGLLL

-391 VGTVTGNIQRAQG
+391 VGTVTGNIERAQG

-421 SNNLLVHYSTNR
+421 GSHLLAHFSTYR
-433 LTDNQGNF
+433 LLDNQGNF
-441 ICPLHFTQI
+441 ICPLHFTLM
-450 DKDFPQVTGIR
+450 DKEMPQVTGMT

-468 QHRGEAVVGRKTV
+468 QHRGEAVVGRTTV

-491 GRQLPIDLSWAG
+491 GRKLPVDPSWAR
-503 LEEPAIVTGVV
+503 LEEQPVVTGVV
-514 ENVRNM
+514 EDVRNM
-520 GFFASQTCTAFI
+520 GFFQGQTCTAFI

-548 DENLKRLN
+548 DDNLKRLN
-556 AFVKSAYP
+556 AFIKSAYP

-633 ILRLLSVDILK
+633 ILRLLSLDILK

-675 PAWYALLALGR
+675 PAWYALLALLLLMLIV
-686 RSAEGLAHRQRES
+686 AIVVL
-699 CAEHQKR
+699 
-706 VKANKKV
+706 KAWRIANENPV
-713 PPAFLSMREGQGDSL
+713 LS
-728 ILRTP
+728 I
-733 IGRKIWCY
+733 
-741 CMACGWNRCFRRTYH
+741 
-756 RRISTAVTKAKKSLT
+756 KSE
-771 GMLVQ
+771 
-776 MPSSPMNCGNTSRQ
+776 
-790 GSR
+790 

>member
-40 AYELSFDRFYPN
+40 AYELSYDRFYPN

-65 KGVPEY
+65 KGVPES
-71 GYNYGTYRPAAA
+71 GYNYSTYRPAAA

-98 TSNLWTPAFYK
+98 TSNFWRPAFYK

-128 TTGLTLLQGDPMDL
+128 TTGLTLLKGDPKDL
-142 GVQGNAF
+142 ALHSNAF
-149 ISESMARRL
+149 ISESMARQL
-158 YGDESPIGKVLS
+158 YGDESPIGKELS
-170 VEKLFDVTIR
+170 VEKLYNVTIR
-180 GIYADVPRS
+180 GVYADVPRN

-201 ALDWAYGRGTWDMN
+201 AMDWAYGRGTWGTN
-215 NLYGVL
+215 NLYGILFRLKQPADVDVMNSRIQQAVEQYTDPHLGDDVVTEYSVQPLYQVYRALPDSTRRLVILGVL

-236 AVAAMSRRAKL
+236 AVAAMSRRAKQ

-279 GGVLLWLLR
+279 GGALLWLLR

-294 LGSRLTDLFTWQTL
+294 LGSRLSDLFTWQTL
-308 YVPLDTVLLLFLVAG
+308 YVPLGTVLLLFLVAG

-360 VAFIGGLLL
+360 VAFIGGMLL

-383 GFRAEGLA
+383 GFHAEGLA
-391 VGTVTGNIQRAQG
+391 VGMVTGNIERAQG

-421 SNNLLVHYSTNR
+421 GTSLLAHYSTNR

-441 ICPLHFTQI
+441 ICPLHFTLM
-450 DKDFPQVTGIR
+450 DKEMPQVTGMT

-468 QHRGEAVVGRKTV
+468 QHRGEAVVGRTTV

-491 GRQLPIDLSWAG
+491 GRKLPVDPSWAR
-503 LEEPAIVTGVV
+503 LEEQPVVTGVV
-514 ENVRNM
+514 EDVRNM
-520 GFFASQTCTAFI
+520 GFFQGQTCTAFI

-548 DENLKRLN
+548 DDNLKRLN
-556 AFVKSAYP
+556 AFIKSAYP

-675 PAWYALLALGR
+675 PAWYALLALLLLVLIV
-686 RSAEGLAHRQRES
+686 AIVVL
-699 CAEHQKR
+699 
-706 VKANKKV
+706 KAWRIANENPV
-713 PPAFLSMREGQGDSL
+713 LS
-728 ILRTP
+728 I
-733 IGRKIWCY
+733 
-741 CMACGWNRCFRRTYH
+741 
-756 RRISTAVTKAKKSLT
+756 KSE
-771 GMLVQ
+771 
-776 MPSSPMNCGNTSRQ
+776 
-790 GSR
+790 

>member
-65 KGVPEY
+65 KGAPEPE
-71 GYNYGTYRPAAA
+71 YNYGTYRPAAA
-83 DLSEAFPDLVESACL
+83 DLSEAFPELVESACL
-98 TSNLWTPAFYK
+98 TSNFWRPTFYK

-128 TTGLTLLQGDPMDL
+128 TTGLTLLKGDPKDL
-142 GVQGNAF
+142 ALHSNAF
-149 ISESMARRL
+149 ISESMARQL
-158 YGDESPIGKVLS
+158 YGDESPIGKELS
-170 VEKLFDVTIR
+170 VEKLFNVTIR
-180 GIYADVPRS
+180 GVYADVPRN
-189 SIMPHDLLLSMA
+189 SIMPHDLLLPMA
-201 ALDWAYGRGTWDMN
+201 AMDWAYGAGTWGTN
-215 NLYGVL
+215 NLYGVLFRLKQPTDVDAMNSRIQKAVEQYTDPHLGDDVVTEYSVLPLYKVYRSLPDSTRRLVILGVL

-258 RHILSMFLWETGL
+258 RHILAMFLWETGL

-279 GGVLLWLLR
+279 GGALLWLLR

-308 YVPLDTVLLLFLVAG
+308 YVPLGTVLLLFLVAG

-360 VAFIGGLLL
+360 VAFIGGMLL

-391 VGTVTGNIQRAQG
+391 VGMVTGNIERAQG

-421 SNNLLVHYSTNR
+421 GTNLLAHYSTNR

-441 ICPLHFTQI
+441 ICPLHFTLM
-450 DKDFPQVTGIR
+450 DKEMPQVTGMT

-468 QHRGEAVVGRKTV
+468 QHRGEAVVGRTTV

-491 GRQLPIDLSWAG
+491 GRKLPINPSWAG
-503 LEEPAIVTGVV
+503 LEEPPIVTGVV
-514 ENVRNM
+514 EDVRNM
-520 GFFASQTCTAFI
+520 GFFQGQTCTAFI
-532 LNDRVRTFN
+532 LNDRIRTFN

-548 DENLKRLN
+548 DDNLKRLN
-556 AFVKSAYP
+556 AFVKSTYP
-564 DLSLEFTTYQDIR
+564 DLALEFTTYQDIR

-675 PAWYALLALGR
+675 PAWYALLAILLLMLIV
-686 RSAEGLAHRQRES
+686 AIVVL
-699 CAEHQKR
+699 
-706 VKANKKV
+706 KAWRIANENPV
-713 PPAFLSMREGQGDSL
+713 LS
-728 ILRTP
+728 I
-733 IGRKIWCY
+733 
-741 CMACGWNRCFRRTYH
+741 
-756 RRISTAVTKAKKSLT
+756 KSE
-771 GMLVQ
+771 
-776 MPSSPMNCGNTSRQ
+776 
-790 GSR
+790 

>member
-40 AYELSFDRFYPN
+40 AYELSYDRFYPN

-65 KGVPEY
+65 KGAPEPE
-71 GYNYGTYRPAAA
+71 YNYGTYRPAAA
-83 DLSEAFPDLVESACL
+83 DLSEAFPELVESACL
-98 TSNLWTPAFYK
+98 TSNFWRPAFYK

-128 TTGLTLLQGDPMDL
+128 TTGLTLLKGDPKDL
-142 GVQGNAF
+142 ALHSNAF

-158 YGDESPIGKVLS
+158 YGDESPIGKELS
-170 VEKLFDVTIR
+170 VEKLYNVTIR
-180 GIYADVPRS
+180 GVYADVPRN
-189 SIMPHDLLLSMA
+189 SIMPHDLLLPMA
-201 ALDWAYGRGTWDMN
+201 AMDWAYGAGTWGTN
-215 NLYGVL
+215 NLYGVLFRLKQPADVEAMNSRIQKAVEQYTDPHLGDDVVTEYSVLPLYKVYRSLPDSTRRLVILGVL

-236 AVAAMSRRAKL
+236 AVAAMSRRAKQ

-258 RHILSMFLWETGL
+258 WHILSMFLWETGL
-271 LVAASILC
+271 LVAASIVC
-279 GGVLLWLLR
+279 GGALLWLLR

-294 LGSRLTDLFTWQTL
+294 LGSRLSDLFTWQTL
-308 YVPLDTVLLLFLVAG
+308 YVPLGTVLLLFLVAG

-360 VAFIGGLLL
+360 VAFIGGMLL

-391 VGTVTGNIQRAQG
+391 VGTVTGNIERAQG

-421 SNNLLVHYSTNR
+421 GTSLLAHYSTNR

-441 ICPLHFTQI
+441 ICPLHFTLM
-450 DKDFPQVTGIR
+450 DKEMPQVTGMT

-468 QHRGEAVVGRKTV
+468 QHRGEAVVGRTTV

-491 GRQLPIDLSWAG
+491 GRKLPVDPSWAR
-503 LEEPAIVTGVV
+503 LEEQPVVTGVV
-514 ENVRNM
+514 EDVRNM
-520 GFFASQTCTAFI
+520 GFFQGQTCTAFI

-548 DENLKRLN
+548 DDNLKRLN
-556 AFVKSAYP
+556 TFIKSAYP

-620 IAVRKVNGAEASD
+620 IAIRKVNGAEASD
-633 ILRLLSVDILK
+633 ILRLLSLDILK
-644 IAVLAVA
+644 IAVVAVA
-651 AGMAAAWYV
+651 AGMAVAWYV
-660 SGQWMQQFADSRLLS
+660 SGQWMQQFADSHLLS
-675 PAWYALLALGR
+675 AVWYVLLALLLLVLVV
-686 RSAEGLAHRQRES
+686 AVVVL
-699 CAEHQKR
+699 
-706 VKANKKV
+706 KAWRIANENPV
-713 PPAFLSMREGQGDSL
+713 LS
-728 ILRTP
+728 I
-733 IGRKIWCY
+733 
-741 CMACGWNRCFRRTYH
+741 
-756 RRISTAVTKAKKSLT
+756 KSE
-771 GMLVQ
+771 
-776 MPSSPMNCGNTSRQ
+776 
-790 GSR
+790 

>member
-40 AYELSFDRFYPN
+40 AYELSFDRFYSN

-65 KGVPEY
+65 KGAPEPE
-71 GYNYGTYRPAAA
+71 YNYGTYRPAAA
-83 DLSEAFPDLVESACL
+83 DLSEAFPELVESACL
-98 TSNLWTPAFYK
+98 TSNFWRPAFYK

-128 TTGLTLLQGDPMDL
+128 TTGLTLLKGDPKGL
-142 GVQGNAF
+142 ALHSNAF
-149 ISESMARRL
+149 ISESMARQL
-158 YGDESPIGKVLS
+158 YGDESPIGKELS
-170 VEKLFDVTIR
+170 VEKLYNVTIR
-180 GIYADVPRS
+180 GVYADVPRN
-189 SIMPHDLLLSMA
+189 SIMPHDLLLPMA
-201 ALDWAYGRGTWDMN
+201 AMDWAYGAGTWGTN
-215 NLYGVL
+215 NLYGVLFRLKQPADVDAMNSRIQKAVEQYTDPHLGDDVVTEYSVLPLYKVYRSLPDSTRRLVILGVL

-236 AVAAMSRRAKL
+236 AVAAMSRRAKQ

-279 GGVLLWLLR
+279 GGALLWLLR

-308 YVPLDTVLLLFLVAG
+308 YVPLGTVLLLFLVAG

-328 IYARIPV
+328 IYACIPV

-360 VAFIGGLLL
+360 VAFIGGMLL

-383 GFRAEGLA
+383 GFRAEGMA
-391 VGTVTGNIQRAQG
+391 VGMVTGNIERAQG

-421 SNNLLVHYSTNR
+421 GTSLLAHYSTNR

-441 ICPLHFTQI
+441 ICPLHFTLM
-450 DKDFPQVTGIR
+450 DKEMPQVTGMT

-468 QHRGEAVVGRKTV
+468 QHRGEAVVGRTTV

-491 GRQLPIDLSWAG
+491 GRKLPVDPSWAR
-503 LEEPAIVTGVV
+503 LEEQPVVTGVV
-514 ENVRNM
+514 EDVRNM
-520 GFFASQTCTAFI
+520 GFFQGQTCTAFI

-548 DENLKRLN
+548 DDNLKRLN
-556 AFVKSAYP
+556 AFIKSAYP

-633 ILRLLSVDILK
+633 ILRLLSLDILK

-675 PAWYALLALGR
+675 PAWYALLALLLLVLIV
-686 RSAEGLAHRQRES
+686 AIVVL
-699 CAEHQKR
+699 
-706 VKANKKV
+706 KAWRIANENPV
-713 PPAFLSMREGQGDSL
+713 LS
-728 ILRTP
+728 I
-733 IGRKIWCY
+733 
-741 CMACGWNRCFRRTYH
+741 
-756 RRISTAVTKAKKSLT
+756 KSE
-771 GMLVQ
+771 
-776 MPSSPMNCGNTSRQ
+776 
-790 GSR
+790 